1 MIDWLVVNCPYIANE
16 GKAEWDEILANG
28 QPINGTCINGYNG
41 IITRN
46 CIQSGSNGNWG
57 SISGSCHGISFFL
70 SFLLFLPKLK
80 TNKWIDINE
89 CLENNGGCNVNANC
103 TNIPG
108 SYECHCKPGYIGNGI
123 ECSPC
128 NENEYSFNE
137 TTCLSCPQNTT
148 SELASSS
155 ITDCECDLFNHYLD
169 IENLICLPCDFGF
182 LLDEIS
188 NTCQSNFYL
197 FICLFKKIIIN
208 Q

>member
-1 MIDWLVVNCPYIANE
+1 
-16 GKAEWDEILANG
+16 
-28 QPINGTCINGYNG
+28 
-41 IITRN
+41 
-46 CIQSGSNGNWG
+46 
-57 SISGSCHGISFFL
+57 
-70 SFLLFLPKLK
+70 
-80 TNKWIDINE
+80 
-89 CLENNGGCNVNANC
+89 LENNGGCNVNANC